1 LSSATELTYRESP
14 GLELTLE
21 LGNFCPLAC
30 LHCSQDAGPFRTDSL
45 TLARSLE
52 IVREARTLGADTI
65 AISGG
70 EPLCSP
76 NFVPVCELAKSL
88 NLRVFVYTAG
98 SVIDKD
104 TLSPI
109 SNRLV
114 HNLARLGIDRIIVN
128 LQASERELHDKI
140 TGRRGSYDNAISSMR
155 KLISAGLRV
164 EIHFVPMKDNF
175 HELSAV
181 AKLGKE
187 LGVAQINVIRFVPQG
202 RGLRN
207 NGILQLERE
216 DYNSFRQIVT
226 TSVARSE
233 LPIRVSEAFAFLHLK
248 SEYQCL
254 AARKKIVVSG
264 DGAVC
269 PCSAFK
275 GILRDNP
282 AYNVNERSLYDILNS
297 GIFWSLRSQNS
308 LYEVNCGCPAQ
319 RLITDGKIGPGAD
332 SNCLTHAVK
341 TVTKNTP

>member
-1 LSSATELTYRESP
+1 LTSATELTYRESP

-45 TLARSLE
+45 TLAKSLE

-76 NFVPVCELAKSL
+76 NFIPVCELAKSL
-88 NLRVFVYTAG
+88 GLRVFVYTAG

-109 SNRLV
+109 SNSLV
-114 HNLARLGIDRIIVN
+114 HHLVQLGIDRIIVN
-128 LQASERELHDKI
+128 LQAAERELHDKI
-140 TGRRGSYDNAISSMR
+140 TGRRGSYENAISSMR
-155 KLISAGLRV
+155 KLISAELRV

-181 AKLGKE
+181 AELAKE

-207 NGILQLERE
+207 SGILQLERE
-216 DYNSFRQIVT
+216 DYSAFRQIVT
-226 TSVARSE
+226 TSIASSE
-233 LPIRVSEAFAFLHLK
+233 VPIRVSEAFAFLHLK
-248 SEYQCL
+248 FEYQCQ

-275 GILRDNP
+275 GILRQNP
-282 AYNVNERSLYDILNS
+282 AYNVNERSLFDISNS
-297 GIFWSLRSQNS
+297 GIFWSLRSHNS
-308 LYEVNCGCPAQ
+308 LYGVNCGCPAQ
-319 RLITDGKIGPGAD
+319 RLIADGKIGPGAD

-341 TVTKNTP
+341 TVTKNMP